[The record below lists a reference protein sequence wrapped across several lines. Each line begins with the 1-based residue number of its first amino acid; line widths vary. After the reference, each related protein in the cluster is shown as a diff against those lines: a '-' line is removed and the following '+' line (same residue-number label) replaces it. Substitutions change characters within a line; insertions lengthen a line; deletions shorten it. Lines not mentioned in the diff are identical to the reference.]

1 MEKSNTFFN
10 EDFGIDKEVYENT
23 TLNWVKIFGMLGLFY
38 IFNGFHWAFNFE
50 LGVHDSALL
59 TKYNCFLFIINI
71 AVIAG
76 MLIFGAAVNKKK
88 LTHEFYIEKISE
100 ERQRQREIQA
110 MEDANK
116 TQETTKKGDQQ
127 SHDL

>member
-1 MEKSNTFFN
+1 MRYAFELNNVKKHYGKVKAL
-10 EDFGIDKEVYENT
+10 DGV
-23 TLNWVKIFGMLGLFY
+23 TLKAEEGKIFGMLGLFY

-100 ERQRQREIQA
+100 ERQR
-110 MEDANK
+110 
-116 TQETTKKGDQQ
+116 
-127 SHDL
+127 